1 MHLSILDWLII
12 GFYLCGTLAIG
23 LYFSKRA
30 SGTIKDFFLAGRSLP
45 LWLAGTSIVATTFA
59 ADTPL
64 AVSGLVRGG
73 GIYENWFWWNAAMG
87 GMLSV
92 FFYARLWRRAGILTD
107 VEYNERRYGGKA
119 AASLRGFMAVYSGIF
134 TNCLSMGWVMLAMIK
149 ISKSVLDWERFSAFA
164 NSLYLDPTVMILG
177 ILIVVALTYTML
189 SGLWGVVVTDLIQFI
204 IAMIGAIALAV
215 IVVVHFGG
223 VAGMVE
229 SVSNSPEF
237 TSSVFDFV
245 PNLSNAG
252 SLAMYSFIVYIAVQ
266 WWAGGPGGG
275 STVQRIMSAKNE
287 RHSTLAVMWGFFN
300 HYVVRPWPWIIVGL
314 ASLVFFTSGE
324 LGNDPELAYPM
335 MMVRFLPNGLRGL
348 MLVSFIAA
356 FMSTIDTGLN
366 TGAGYLVNDLYK
378 RFINKT
384 GSPHHYVVASRSA
397 TIIIICIAAIFAWQM
412 DSIAGAWKY
421 MAKMGSGVG
430 LVLILRWFWWRIN
443 AWSEISALV
452 TSLALTNILPLLAKL
467 AGPVQAYADSSQS
480 HLAAASVPWFQSLN
494 EFSVQLV
501 IIVVLSTV
509 VWVFV
514 TKHTKP
520 VDTELLKT
528 FYRKVRPGGWWGP
541 IAKACPEVVQ
551 DKTSRGIL
559 PWCAGSLWI
568 YSSMFG
574 IGNMCLGRYWIG
586 FGFLLAAGFLGWLT
600 VKGIFM
606 LTPASAEEAN
616 QDA

>member
-12 GFYLCGTLAIG
+12 SFYLCGTLAVG

-30 SGTIKDFFLAGRSLP
+30 SGTIKDFFLAGRNLP
-45 LWLAGTSIVATTFA
+45 WWLAGTSIVATTFA

-64 AVSGLVRGG
+64 AVSGLVRSG

-107 VEYNERRYGGKA
+107 VEFIERRYGGKA
-119 AASLRGFMAVYSGIF
+119 AASLRGFMAVYGGVF

-149 ISKSVLDWERFSAFA
+149 ISKSVLDWDRFTAFA
-164 NSLYLDPTVMILG
+164 NSLYLSPTIMLLG

-204 IAMIGAIALAV
+204 IAMIGAISLAV
-215 IVVVHFGG
+215 IVLVHFGG
-223 VAGMVE
+223 VSSMVE
-229 SVSNSPEF
+229 SISASPEF
-237 TSSVFDFV
+237 TPAVFDFT
-245 PNLSNAG
+245 PNFSNAG
-252 SLAMYSFIVYIAVQ
+252 SLAVFTFIVYIAVQ
-266 WWAGGPGGG
+266 WWANGPGGG
-275 STVQRIMSAKNE
+275 STAQRIMSAKNE
-287 RHSTLAVMWGFFN
+287 RHSTLAVMWGYFN

-314 ASLVFFTSGE
+314 ASFVFFSSGE
-324 LGNDPELAYPM
+324 LGNDPELAYPK
-335 MMVRFLPNGLRGL
+335 MMVRFLPNGLRGM

-378 RFINKT
+378 RFIHKN
-384 GSPHHYVVASRSA
+384 GSPHHYVIASRTA
-397 TIIIICIAAIFAWQM
+397 TVIIICIGAVFAWQM

-421 MAKMGSGVG
+421 MAKMSSGVG

-443 AWSEISALV
+443 AWSEISALL
-452 TSLALTNILPLLAKL
+452 TSLVLTNVLPLLAKVD
-467 AGPVQAYADSSQS
+467 GP
-480 HLAAASVPWFQSLN
+480 FRFLN

-501 IIVVLSTV
+501 VIVTLSTV
-509 VWVFV
+509 VWVIV
-514 TKHTKP
+514 TKYTKP
-520 VDTELLKT
+520 VDTDLLKT
-528 FYRKVRPGGWWGP
+528 FYRTVRPGGWWGP
-541 IAKACPEVVQ
+541 IAKECPEVVQ

-559 PWCAGSLWI
+559 PWCTGSLWI

-600 VKGIFM
+600 VRGIFL
-606 LTPASAEEAN
+606 LTPVPQEKA
-616 QDA
+616 